1 MLKSLKTFDLKD
13 KRVLIRVDFNVPIQ
27 NDRVRDDFRI
37 KAALPTI
44 KYCLNAGANIVLM
57 SHLGR
62 PKGKINPELSL
73 IPVGESLADQLEMPI
88 KFSDDCV
95 SEDAHN
101 VSLGLRGGEV
111 HLLENLRFH
120 PEETKNDPMIALIS
134 KYKSYIAKTKMQD
147 EVYKWEFVKK
157 YKNKII
163 NIHPALLPAFPGLNS
178 QKQALD
184 YGAKYSGCTV
194 HFVDA
199 GMDTGAV
206 IIQAIVEIKNKDT
219 EKSLSKKILKE
230 EHRIYPQAV
239 SLFARKKIKV
249 LGRKTIIS

>member
-1 MLKSLKTFDLKD
+1 MESILKSIKTK
-13 KRVLIRVDFNVPIQ
+13 KIP
-27 NDRVRDDFRI
+27 
-37 KAALPTI
+37 
-44 KYCLNAGANIVLM
+44 
-57 SHLGR
+57 
-62 PKGKINPELSL
+62 INPAVVISNK
-73 IPVGESLADQLEMPI
+73 IDAKGLA
-88 KFSDDCV
+88 
-95 SEDAHN
+95 
-101 VSLGLRGGEV
+101 
-111 HLLENLRFH
+111 
-120 PEETKNDPMIALIS
+120 
-134 KYKSYIAKTKMQD
+134 IAKKMGVNV
-147 EVYKWEFVKK
+147 EVVESKNFKGDRGEFDAKIMDVLVKYGVTPRNGLVCLAGFMRIISPEFVKK

-206 IIQAIVEIKNKDT
+206 IIQAVVEIKNKDT

-239 SLFARKKIKV
+239 NLFARKKIKIS
-249 LGRKTIIS
+249 GRKTIIS

>member
-1 MLKSLKTFDLKD
+1 MESILKSIKTK
-13 KRVLIRVDFNVPIQ
+13 KIP
-27 NDRVRDDFRI
+27 
-37 KAALPTI
+37 
-44 KYCLNAGANIVLM
+44 
-57 SHLGR
+57 
-62 PKGKINPELSL
+62 INPAVVISNK
-73 IPVGESLADQLEMPI
+73 IDAKGLA
-88 KFSDDCV
+88 
-95 SEDAHN
+95 
-101 VSLGLRGGEV
+101 
-111 HLLENLRFH
+111 
-120 PEETKNDPMIALIS
+120 
-134 KYKSYIAKTKMQD
+134 IAKKMGVNVEVVESKNFKGTRAEFD
-147 EVYKWEFVKK
+147 EKIMNILVKYGVTPRNGLVCLAGFMRIISPEFVKK

-206 IIQAIVEIKNKDT
+206 IIQSIVEIKNKDT

-249 LGRKTIIS
+249 SGRKTIIS

>member
-1 MLKSLKTFDLKD
+1 MESILKSIKTK
-13 KRVLIRVDFNVPIQ
+13 KIP
-27 NDRVRDDFRI
+27 
-37 KAALPTI
+37 
-44 KYCLNAGANIVLM
+44 
-57 SHLGR
+57 
-62 PKGKINPELSL
+62 INPAVVISNK
-73 IPVGESLADQLEMPI
+73 IDAKGLA
-88 KFSDDCV
+88 
-95 SEDAHN
+95 
-101 VSLGLRGGEV
+101 
-111 HLLENLRFH
+111 
-120 PEETKNDPMIALIS
+120 
-134 KYKSYIAKTKMQD
+134 IAKKMGVNVEVVESKNFKGTRAEFD
-147 EVYKWEFVKK
+147 EKIIKILVKYGVTPRNGLVCLAGFMRIISPEFVKK